1 MAMARGGARALTCV
15 GVLPLAEERTYR
27 ARDAMRFRRAV
38 ERPSEADA
46 PQPTSARPT
55 RTRGS
60 RGFLLPLFFSRVVM
74 PAGSVAKLLE
84 GGSRFDVA
92 ILPQLEADVDAQC
105 KGESYDLEVCLAVLK
120 LYQFHPDQLK
130 PPMVAKILI
139 KALMNLPSTDF
150 LTCTYLVPER
160 VLDAAPVSSV
170 CTVANLLESCKF
182 REFWGALEPLRA
194 ELLPSTPG
202 FDKAVRAYILS
213 TFEITYQSV
222 PKAHLVAS
230 LGLKGDSELA
240 PLVSGKGWTL
250 EGDSVKVT
258 LNASNQPRPKQ
269 VDAAEAMSFPAMT
282 KVLQAVNAAS

>member
-1 MAMARGGARALTCV
+1 MAMARGGARALTRV
-15 GVLPLAEERTYR
+15 GVLPLAEETI
-27 ARDAMRFRRAV
+27 ARCGSAG
-38 ERPSEADA
+38 EADA
-46 PQPTSARPT
+46 PQPEREADASE
-55 RTRGS
+55 RGS

-250 EGDSVKVT
+250 EGDSVKVS

>member
-1 MAMARGGARALTCV
+1 M
-15 GVLPLAEERTYR
+15 
-27 ARDAMRFRRAV
+27 
-38 ERPSEADA
+38 PS
-46 PQPTSARPT
+46 S
-55 RTRGS
+55 
-60 RGFLLPLFFSRVVM
+60 
-74 PAGSVAKLLE
+74 SVAKLLE

-92 ILPQLEADVDAQC
+92 ILPQLEADVEAQC
-105 KGESYDLEVCLAVLK
+105 KGENYDLEVCLAVLK

-130 PPMVAKILI
+130 ATIVAKILI

-160 VLDAAPVSSV
+160 VLDAAPVKDV
-170 CTVANLLESCKF
+170 CTVASLLESCKF

-202 FDKAVRAYILS
+202 FEKAIRAFILS

-230 LGLKGDSELA
+230 LGLKGDAELG
-240 PLVSGKGWTL
+240 PLVSGKGWVV
-250 EGDSVKVT
+250 EGDSVKVS

-269 VDAAEAMSFPAMT
+269 IDAAEAMGFPAMT
-282 KVLQAVNAAS
+282 KILTSVNAAS